1 MKPAP
6 GRSYPAGRLLPPLVR
21 YFHIGQLTKGSHG
34 IDLLKSGLKQ
44 GHTAG
49 NVLDEAEKADRATR
63 AADCQP
69 GCAHLIAGSVR

>member
-1 MKPAP
+1 M
-6 GRSYPAGRLLPPLVR
+6 
-21 YFHIGQLTKGSHG
+21 G
-34 IDLLKSGLKQ
+34 IDLFKSGLKQ